1 MLACTLFLSLWFWLA
16 SGAVVSYPRPAIYNK
31 SAKYSL
37 KVNGTYMYTV
47 SYAGYDYVQLTMDQG
62 HATEFRIAAV
72 QETSITSYNISP
84 KQLPIH
90 TTTDGNELVFSLVD
104 AHYLIV
110 TINDAKEFVI
120 LIDPPEVNAPS
131 SSGSGIFNVLD
142 YGADSTG
149 GSVTSGIQQ
158 AMDAAAASP
167 GSTVYVPPGLYYI
180 GNLLLR
186 DKTSLYLAGGSVIRF
201 TGNSS
206 DYTTLFTKSGVG
218 PGTWWIQTE
227 FKSSNIK
234 VFGRGTIDGN
244 GYYSLNTHTFIADL
258 LVPVDTTGFQFDGPL
273 LRDGSFWTVTPIQC
287 TNASFKNLKILNRQ
301 DVGQDDGIDVI
312 ESTDVTVTRAISI
325 ALDDSFST
333 KTWPYDTG
341 TTVPYPNPPQPLS
354 NVVFDD
360 CLAWT
365 VCYGYKI
372 GQGVYTSQDSVT
384 FKNSVVY
391 NAAVG
396 LGIDHR
402 YGTSYVNNVIFDTID
417 VENLSGS
424 NAGHATWL
432 ALFVESEGAGVGPI
446 SNVHVTNIRVRNEG
460 MYNGILVGY
469 NSLSMVSD
477 VTFTDIYMLANTTP
491 ATTLE
496 QMKILDISQTSGI
509 AVLG

>member
-1 MLACTLFLSLWFWLA
+1 MLFSPLLLSLCYSLV
-16 SGAVVSYPRPAIYNK
+16 SGAVVSYPRPDIYNK

-47 SYAGYDYVQLTMDQG
+47 SYAGYDYVQLSMDQG
-62 HATEFRIAAV
+62 YATEFRIAAV

-84 KQLPIH
+84 KQLPIIAS
-90 TTTDGNELVFSLVD
+90 TDGNELVFSLVD

-110 TINDAKEFVI
+110 TINDVKEFVI
-120 LIDPPEVNAPS
+120 LIDPPEVDVPR

-142 YGADSTG
+142 NGADNTG
-149 GSVTSGIQQ
+149 ASVTTGIQE
-158 AMDAAAASP
+158 AMDAAVSSP
-167 GSTVYVPPGLYYI
+167 GSIVYVPPGLYYI

-186 DKTSLYLAGGSVIRF
+186 DKTSLYLAGGSVLRF
-201 TGNSS
+201 TGNAS
-206 DYTTLFTKSGVG
+206 DYTTLFTKTGVG

-227 FKSSNIK
+227 FKSSDIK

-244 GYYSLNTHTFIADL
+244 GYYSLYTNTFIADL
-258 LVPVDTTGFQFDGPL
+258 LVPVDTTSFEFDGPL

-287 TNASFKNLKILNRQ
+287 TDASFKNLKILNRQ

-312 ESTDVTVTRAISI
+312 ESTGVTVTRAISI

-365 VCYGYKI
+365 VCYGYKV
-372 GQGVYTSQDSVT
+372 GQGVYTSQDGVI

-402 YGTSYVNNVIFDTID
+402 YGTSVANNIVFDTID
-417 VENLSGS
+417 VESLSGS

-446 SNVHVTNIRVRNEG
+446 RNILVSNIRVRNEG
-460 MYNGILVGY
+460 MYNGLLVGY
-469 NSLSMVSD
+469 NSSSMVTN
-477 VTFTDIYMLANTTP
+477 VTFTDIYMLSNTTP
-491 ATTLE
+491 AATLE
-496 QMKILDISQTSGI
+496 EMKILDVNETSGI
-509 AVLG
+509 VVVV